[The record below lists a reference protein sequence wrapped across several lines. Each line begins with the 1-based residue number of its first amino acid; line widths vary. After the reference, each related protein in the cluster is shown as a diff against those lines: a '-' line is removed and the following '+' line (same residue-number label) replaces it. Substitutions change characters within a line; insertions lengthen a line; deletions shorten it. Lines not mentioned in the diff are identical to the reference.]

1 MLIKWGALV
10 TAGSGKIGG
19 QVVTSN
25 RAGSVLRT
33 KVTPTNAQ
41 TPAQTAARNLLSSI
55 SSSWKTLTQA
65 QIALWNAAVSSYKK
79 TNIFGDTVSPSG
91 FNLYQ
96 ALNNNLSRIGEAML
110 TTPPVP
116 VSIPVITTGVLTAT
130 HAGAIIVTFTTDPSL
145 TDSVMEVW
153 ATASMSPG
161 KSYVKSDFRRIGRVA
176 SLAAHVATL
185 TTMYNAKF
193 GAVGAA
199 GEKTFVQLVQ
209 TSSETG
215 QQGTPVVYS
224 AINL

>member
-41 TPAQTAARNLLSSI
+41 TTAQTAARNLLSSI

-65 QIALWNAAVSSYKK
+65 QIALWNSAVSAFKK
-79 TNIFGDTVSPSG
+79 TNIFGDTVTPSG

-96 ALNNNLSRIGEAML
+96 ALNNNLSRIGEALL
-110 TTPPVP
+110 TTPPTP
-116 VSIPVITTGVLTAT
+116 VSIPVITTGVLAAT
-130 HAGAIIVTFTTDPSL
+130 HAGAVTVTFTDDPDL
-145 TDSVMEVW
+145 TDTVIEVW

-161 KSYVKSDFRRIGRVA
+161 KSYVKSDFRRIGQMAAVVA
-176 SLAAHVATL
+176 HTMTL

-199 GEKTFVQLVQ
+199 GEKTFVKLVQ

-224 AINL
+224 TINL